1 MSSQSCVAANGEES
15 SQNGSGGIQP
25 ERPSQSLAKGENC
38 SVAHISSQESYPA
51 QSTDLQAKDVFLI
64 QNTLA
69 AILEA
74 QNVGH
79 SRGNPSARNDACPPF
94 STALQEI
101 TAGAKRS
108 HWIWCGTVS
117 SCLFFSS
124 THAFRFY
131 LFSFCILSI
140 HHHP

>member
-1 MSSQSCVAANGEES
+1 MSRQSWVAANGEES

-25 ERPSQSLAKGENC
+25 KSPSQSLAKGEDC
-38 SVAHISSQESYPA
+38 AVDISSQESYPA

-74 QNVGH
+74 QNMGH
-79 SRGNPSARNDACPPF
+79 SRGNPLARNDACPPF
-94 STALQEI
+94 STAILEI

-108 HWIWCGTVS
+108 HWIWCGTVP
-117 SCLFFSS
+117 SCLFISK
-124 THAFRFY
+124 Y
-131 LFSFCILSI
+131 LQQ
-140 HHHP
+140 